1 MPHSRNTGVDG
12 EAIRKNKELTIVAES
27 DETGPYIILNSTGS
41 QVFVT
46 GHPEYDVMS
55 LHYEYVRDVKRGL
68 NPDIPKNYYKDDDP
82 TKKPVKSWRCHA
94 NAMYYNWLNY
104 YVYQVTPYDLEKD
117 KKNKGCC
124 TKYGSLFEI
133 KIQHVYGE
141 KKGKQM
147 IKLIATDID
156 GTLVAD
162 GTLDLN
168 PEYYDV
174 IKELKRRG
182 TIVLAASGRQRA
194 SIEKVFTPVLD
205 DISFISENGTC
216 IHSKD
221 YQYVDVIDPE
231 IVRTY
236 IEEARQFPGCEIAIN
251 KDNMTYMENIGIY
264 QHLVGD
270 YGYRGDL
277 VDDVLG
283 NPEGVCKM
291 SIFHHNC
298 AEDVVGDE
306 FIKRWGKKMNVVVSG
321 KCWVDCA
328 NKGANKGSALRH
340 FQEEYGIT
348 PDETLAFGDNLNDIE
363 MLKRASHSFAV
374 ENARDEV
381 KEAANFVAPSYKED
395 GVLQVLKAVLSGE
408 LC

>member
-1 MPHSRNTGVDG
+1 
-12 EAIRKNKELTIVAES
+12 
-27 DETGPYIILNSTGS
+27 
-41 QVFVT
+41 
-46 GHPEYDVMS
+46 
-55 LHYEYVRDVKRGL
+55 
-68 NPDIPKNYYKDDDP
+68 
-82 TKKPVKSWRCHA
+82 
-94 NAMYYNWLNY
+94 
-104 YVYQVTPYDLEKD
+104 
-117 KKNKGCC
+117 
-124 TKYGSLFEI
+124 
-133 KIQHVYGE
+133 
-141 KKGKQM
+141 M

-194 SIEKVFTPVLD
+194 SIE
-205 DISFISENGTC
+205 
-216 IHSKD
+216 
-221 YQYVDVIDPE
+221 
-231 IVRTY
+231 
-236 IEEARQFPGCEIAIN
+236 IN

-306 FIKRWGKKMNVVVSG
+306 FIKRWSKKMNVVVSG

>member
-1 MPHSRNTGVDG
+1 
-12 EAIRKNKELTIVAES
+12 
-27 DETGPYIILNSTGS
+27 
-41 QVFVT
+41 
-46 GHPEYDVMS
+46 
-55 LHYEYVRDVKRGL
+55 
-68 NPDIPKNYYKDDDP
+68 
-82 TKKPVKSWRCHA
+82 
-94 NAMYYNWLNY
+94 
-104 YVYQVTPYDLEKD
+104 
-117 KKNKGCC
+117 
-124 TKYGSLFEI
+124 
-133 KIQHVYGE
+133 
-141 KKGKQM
+141 
-147 IKLIATDID
+147 
-156 GTLVAD
+156 VAD

-306 FIKRWGKKMNVVVSG
+306 FIKDECCSIRKMLG
-321 KCWVDCA
+321 
-328 NKGANKGSALRH
+328 
-340 FQEEYGIT
+340 
-348 PDETLAFGDNLNDIE
+348 
-363 MLKRASHSFAV
+363 
-374 ENARDEV
+374 
-381 KEAANFVAPSYKED
+381 
-395 GVLQVLKAVLSGE
+395 
-408 LC
+408 